1 MADDDD
7 QMQLMEK
14 LNVGFGKLKSALA
27 FYDPDKYPAQTLL
40 RNEDKWIKTVEN
52 ALSEFM
58 ISSNLIEEKLPQ
70 TGNDGEN
77 AEEWRK
83 QTKVVENMAS
93 AFLLKYQTKVLT
105 LTETDAVPSITLPS
119 SLGAPVSQ
127 NPGAHAQT
135 QSAAARSAAPNVEI
149 DHEKI

>member
-1 MADDDD
+1 
-7 QMQLMEK
+7 
-14 LNVGFGKLKSALA
+14 
-27 FYDPDKYPAQTLL
+27 
-40 RNEDKWIKTVEN
+40 
-52 ALSEFM
+52 
-58 ISSNLIEEKLPQ
+58 
-70 TGNDGEN
+70 
-77 AEEWRK
+77 
-83 QTKVVENMAS
+83 MAS

-135 QSAAARSAAPNVEI
+135 QSAAVRSAAANVEI